1 MWHDTGESQLKIIVT
16 VIIIMISNITVSSNS
31 TASNLVERG
40 LTLERRN
47 VSKLS
52 VDYNIVI
59 VTQTNLN

>member
-1 MWHDTGESQLKIIVT
+1 MSQIKIIVT
-16 VIIIMISNITVSSNS
+16 VIIIMIININVSSNS

-52 VDYNIVI
+52 VDYNMVI